1 MGTAMSSNGTSVAT
15 GAAVRRNETM
25 LAHNSQVSSALIA
38 AFAVVYLI
46 WGSTFLAIRIGLESF
61 PPLLLAGT
69 RHLTVGLILLPMML
83 WKTGERPTLAQWR
96 TSLITGFLLLTVGNG
111 AVCVAEQKVPSGIAA
126 LLVATVCLWMVLVDW
141 VRPGGVRPGP
151 RVFVGLVLGFA
162 GMVLLVSPANLGGAG
177 RVNPMGATILVL
189 GSLAWGAGSIYS
201 RHAAVPHS
209 PMLGAA
215 MQSFA
220 GGIIL
225 WIGGLANGEGRA
237 LHPTLIS
244 TRSWLAVVYLVVFG
258 SALGFTAYVYILKKS
273 TAARVATYAL
283 VNPVVAL
290 FLGWLLVAEPIT
302 LRTLLASAIILGAV
316 RLVITAP
323 HRATA
328 AGDEILPVPDE
339 A

>member
-1 MGTAMSSNGTSVAT
+1 M
-15 GAAVRRNETM
+15 
-25 LAHNSQVSSALIA
+25 LIA
-38 AFAVVYLI
+38 AFAVVYVV
-46 WGSTFLAIRIGLESF
+46 WGSTFLAVRIGLESF

-69 RHLTVGLILLPMML
+69 RHLTVGLILLPLLL
-83 WKTGERPTLAQWR
+83 WKTGERPTWQQWR
-96 TSLITGFLLLTVGNG
+96 TSIITGFLLLTVGNG
-111 AVCVAEQKVPSGIAA
+111 AVCVAEQKVPSGVTA
-126 LLVATVCLWMVLVDW
+126 LLVATVCLWMVIVDW

-151 RVFVGLVLGFA
+151 RVFVGLLLSFA
-162 GMVLLVSPANLGGAG
+162 GMVLLVGPAKLGGAG
-177 RVNPMGATILVL
+177 RVNPVGAAILVL
-189 GSLAWGAGSIYS
+189 GALAWGGGSIYS
-201 RHAAVPHS
+201 KHAETPHS

-225 WIGGLANGEGRA
+225 WIGGMAGGETQA
-237 LHPTLIS
+237 LHFSAIS
-244 TRSWLAVVYLVVFG
+244 TRSWLAMLYLVVFG

-302 LRTLLASAIILGAV
+302 WRTLLASAIILGAV

-323 HRATA
+323 HAAATA
-328 AGDEILPVPDE
+328 DEILPAPGE

>member
-1 MGTAMSSNGTSVAT
+1 MGTRMTSNESGMAT
-15 GAAVRRNETM
+15 GVAACHNQTT
-25 LAHNSQVSSALIA
+25 LAGGQTSSMLIA
-38 AFAVVYLI
+38 AFAVVYVI

-69 RHLTVGLILLPMML
+69 RHLTVGLILLPILL
-83 WKTGERPTLAQWR
+83 WKTGERPTARQWR
-96 TSLITGFLLLTVGNG
+96 TSIITGVLLLSVGNG
-111 AVCVAEQKVPSGIAA
+111 AVCVAEQKVPSGVAA

-151 RVFVGLVLGFA
+151 RVFVGLLLGFA
-162 GMVLLVSPANLGGAG
+162 GMVLLVGPAKLGGAG
-177 RVNPMGATILVL
+177 RVNPAGAAILVI
-189 GSLAWGAGSIYS
+189 GALAWGGGSIYS
-201 RHAAVPHS
+201 KHAETPHS
-209 PMLGAA
+209 PMLGTA

-220 GGIIL
+220 GGIVL
-225 WIGGLANGEGRA
+225 WIGGMVTGETRV
-237 LHPTLIS
+237 LQLSSIS
-244 TRSWLAVVYLVVFG
+244 TRSWVAVLYLIVFG

-302 LRTLLASAIILGAV
+302 LRTLLASVIILGAV
-316 RLVITAP
+316 RLVITSP
-323 HRATA
+323 HRAIA
-328 AGDEILPVPDE
+328 AADEILPAPGE